1 MVTDEQG
8 REWVLK
14 KLYNDGW
21 RYIVGADDIYMYLT
35 EKKPLIIDNRYMA
48 DGNRYTCIG
57 HISNILPSLKTGDV
71 VDIAE
76 ELGIVDWT
84 DVKINTPI
92 LVRNFDDERW
102 QKGHFAKYDGGRVFA
117 FPKGRTSFTSGLDW
131 GIAFEQAKIAEV
143 ENER

>member
-8 REWVLK
+8 REWLLQ
-14 KLYNDGW
+14 KLYDNGLAYVVMDELGNTF
-21 RYIVGADDIYMYLT
+21 ITD
-35 EKKPLIIDNRYMA
+35 KKPFDNVNEAPIGSYKKRVLISGGI
-48 DGNRYTCIG
+48 TIF
-57 HISNILPSLKTGDV
+57 SNVEPHKV
-71 VDIAE
+71 YDIAE
-76 ELGIVDWT
+76 ELGIIDWT

-131 GIAFEQAKIAEV
+131 GIAFEQAKLAEV
-143 ENER
+143 ENE